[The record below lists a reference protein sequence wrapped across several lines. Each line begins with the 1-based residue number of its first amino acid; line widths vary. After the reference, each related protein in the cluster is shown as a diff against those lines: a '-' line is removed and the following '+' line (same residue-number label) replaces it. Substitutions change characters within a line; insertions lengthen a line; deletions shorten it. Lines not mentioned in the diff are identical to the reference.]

1 MERIKDSKLETLRP
15 VKLYRLDLEELVDL
29 FSKTCATVQLFDE
42 EFKYSSLA
50 ELEERQGKG
59 ALIPYIK
66 IHGDRPNVSLTL
78 GATKLSWVMRQ
89 QSNHVYAESEDQA
102 ELLATRLSSYLSQ
115 RRRFLPILFNWYSF
129 LLVMSLQ
136 MAWTAV
142 SIANRRKDPNFL
154 RNHSWAMF
162 LEACYYLLLGYTFA
176 VPLVTWR
183 GMSRI
188 SLAPKHSDKSFFA
201 EHGYDL
207 FKGILLVTLGVGLK
221 WLFDHFMK

>member
-1 MERIKDSKLETLRP
+1 VERIKDSKLEILRP
-15 VKLYRLDLEELVDL
+15 VKLYRHDLEELVDL

-42 EFKYSSLA
+42 EFEYSSLA

-66 IHGDRPNVSLTL
+66 IHGFRPNVSLTL
-78 GATKLSWVMRQ
+78 GATKISWVMRQ
-89 QSNHVYAESEDQA
+89 QSNHVYGESEDQA

-115 RRRFLPILFNWYSF
+115 RKRFLPILFNWYSF
-129 LLVMSLQ
+129 LLAVCLQ
-136 MAWTAV
+136 TAV
-142 SIANRRKDPNFL
+142 LIANRRKDPNFL

-162 LEACYYLLLGYTFA
+162 LEACYYLLLAYTFA
-176 VPLVTWR
+176 FPLVTWG